1 MSIDNQGKNLPD
13 SRFFISENL
22 TPMNSKTAL
31 IELRTAGFLQNTYP
45 VNGVV
50 HMSGVRVRK
59 KVMKIFYESMLHE
72 IFSEYDVSRCSGRL
86 EKFI

>member
-22 TPMNSKTAL
+22 TPMNSKTA
-31 IELRTAGFLQNTYP
+31 GFLQNTYP

-50 HMSGVRVRK
+50 HISGVRVGK

-72 IFSEYDVSRCSGRL
+72 IFSEYDVSRFSGRL